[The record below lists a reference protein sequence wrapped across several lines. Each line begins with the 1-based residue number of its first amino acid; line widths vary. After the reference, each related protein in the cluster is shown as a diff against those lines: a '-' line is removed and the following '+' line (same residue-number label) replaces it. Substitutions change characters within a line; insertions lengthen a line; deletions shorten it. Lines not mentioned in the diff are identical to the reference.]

1 MRSRF
6 VVALLLALAC
16 FHTALATKPNMDE
29 LLALEGDAFFA
40 ALEPYDYQLEESF
53 STEELFAL
61 ADKLSKAGRGKIK
74 NFEQRFFFARIFGAA
89 CKGSSEEQLPRMI
102 DLFVAAD
109 PDVLFK
115 ESALEPLAAAWIARY
130 LAAHPE
136 RKAVEF
142 PPIDEAAPAKLT
154 NASPELVSAW
164 QLFRRVSEPYA
175 RSFPEEDADRRP
187 INFQANERSF
197 YKLVGEI
204 LQGRGDGSAEELA
217 RYEWSGGCGTGA
229 ESLTRP
235 QSLAMFIA
243 LLNEKRIPEAVGAA
257 LRFESGVPILSADGR
272 VARLEFF
279 EACGL
284 DWETLL
290 VGAQAATFADV
301 PFYGWSWK
309 SLEELASHGSER
321 AAELVLELAQHADKE
336 SHSRYAGALTG
347 FLPPRPAGE
356 DGSYRVSSD
365 EISRRNEL
373 ALSPATRARIVAALE
388 KIAVPE
394 ARNEVVEAALA
405 GLGRALSAESKPTL
419 RALAGHPSR
428 EIAKTAAGL
437 LRELGEGDAPVNSEP
452 VRFQVSINGTPVP
465 AGAEI
470 SWEVQFEDGGRVSST
485 HEADAAGTIE
495 LKREYLADPR
505 RKASAVVFSGSYL
518 KSGLEEPY
526 FVASFPVPANLDQV
540 VPVNIPLLRAELR
553 IERLQGYSPGASD
566 VSLVKLERHEPTS
579 DISQPYEYFD
589 RRQRKSEV
597 PLGAATALTIQKG
610 TYDLEVVAPARRS
623 LSAPSP

>member
-1 MRSRF
+1 M
-6 VVALLLALAC
+6 
-16 FHTALATKPNMDE
+16 
-29 LLALEGDAFFA
+29 
-40 ALEPYDYQLEESF
+40 
-53 STEELFAL
+53 
-61 ADKLSKAGRGKIK
+61 
-74 NFEQRFFFARIFGAA
+74 
-89 CKGSSEEQLPRMI
+89 
-102 DLFVAAD
+102 
-109 PDVLFK
+109 
-115 ESALEPLAAAWIARY
+115 
-130 LAAHPE
+130 
-136 RKAVEF
+136 
-142 PPIDEAAPAKLT
+142 
-154 NASPELVSAW
+154 LVSAW
-164 QLFRRVSEPYA
+164 QLFRRVSELYA

-217 RYEWSGGCGTGA
+217 RYQWSGGCGTGA

-309 SLEELASHGSER
+309 REKPPRNWPTHGSER

-388 KIAVPE
+388 KIAVPKHATRWWRLRWPAWAGRCRAAAAVWSASTWT
-394 ARNEVVEAALA
+394 ARLA
-405 GLGRALSAESKPTL
+405 GLSDAPREADEPHGAAEPRRWREAVRRCARGMRFL
-419 RALAGHPSR
+419 RMIVAPRQARHPSS
-428 EIAKTAAGL
+428 AARYSRRQGFQL
-437 LRELGEGDAPVNSEP
+437 L
-452 VRFQVSINGTPVP
+452 
-465 AGAEI
+465 
-470 SWEVQFEDGGRVSST
+470 GGRLPQAHIRVLPRAIG
-485 HEADAAGTIE
+485 EKRDA
-495 LKREYLADPR
+495 
-505 RKASAVVFSGSYL
+505 
-518 KSGLEEPY
+518 
-526 FVASFPVPANLDQV
+526 
-540 VPVNIPLLRAELR
+540 
-553 IERLQGYSPGASD
+553 SPG
-566 VSLVKLERHEPTS
+566 VFRP
-579 DISQPYEYFD
+579 
-589 RRQRKSEV
+589 
-597 PLGAATALTIQKG
+597 G
-610 TYDLEVVAPARRS
+610 
-623 LSAPSP
+623 